1 MKAHHVLEVQRC
13 CVPILQSGTVGN
25 LGSLSYWS
33 WRQLATHLFWS
44 VLYSVHVHFPQTS
57 LWLAPHLGCLL
68 KGITSISLVLK
79 TRKISCWACSSLQ
92 PCSVFSSQAKAF
104 TINLYFHVSWIL
116 LLPMEEYNLN
126 AIKIEYD
133 FILCDIWWLPII
145 CVLPAYGEK
154 AIMFFW

>member
-1 MKAHHVLEVQRC
+1 MKAHRVLEVQC
-13 CVPILQSGTVGN
+13 CVPVLQSGTFGS
-25 LGSLSYWS
+25 LGGLSYWS
-33 WRQLATHLFWS
+33 GRQLATHLSFDPFYTQS
-44 VLYSVHVHFPQTS
+44 TQTS

-68 KGITSISLVLK
+68 KGITSISLLLK

-92 PCSVFSSQAKAF
+92 PRSVFGSQAKAF